1 MRHVGKVH
9 GWCLFLALNF
19 WKFWTKIWP
28 GQSKKNCR
36 RVKALALEAIGLGFD
51 SRLQRALLSAGWFCE
66 WLLAGCV
73 PLRLCVWLAGL
84 LCGCLCSWPAMWL
97 AAFAARWLWLA
108 CPLATWLADSWLS
121 CWLPTWLAVKWL
133 AG

>member
-1 MRHVGKVH
+1 MRHVGRVH

-36 RVKALALEAIGLGFD
+36 RVKALTLEAIWSRARFPPPARLALWRTCIRRLPGYVAGWQWPAGFVAGWVCGW
-51 SRLQRALLSAGWFCE
+51 LAMWLIGYMAGWFCE

-73 PLRLCVWLAGL
+73 PLRLCGWLAGWL
-84 LCGCLCSWPAMWL
+84 AMWL
-97 AAFAARWLWLA
+97 
-108 CPLATWLADSWLS
+108 PM
-121 CWLPTWLAVKWL
+121 
-133 AG
+133 